1 LANKLLLLIDTAY
14 NWIKHLVG
22 NGETTYFWTSHWSPF
37 GNIRKFLVGESCMTV
52 GIPYSITLAELWVT
66 DHWFLPPAR
75 SEKQWYP
82 KTQNQNLVDGTKLH
96 RTLLLLAWQGS
107 LYTFWTER
115 NSRLHRDSF
124 RSSSSIISEI
134 DHTIRRRI
142 ASLRSAQPTQAS
154 ALLQMWFSNS
164 PPH

>member
-1 LANKLLLLIDTAY
+1 MLQWGLQTDSQCLLCNSYAESRSHI
-14 NWIKHLVG
+14 
-22 NGETTYFWTSHWSPF
+22 YFECDYSWAIWSPLALRC
-37 GNIRKFLVGESCMTV
+37 GTTRKH
-52 GIPYSITLAELWVT
+52 I
-66 DHWFLPPAR
+66 
-75 SEKQWYP
+75 
-82 KTQNQNLVDGTKLH
+82 
-96 RTLLLLAWQGS
+96 LLLAWQGS

-115 NSRLHRDSF
+115 NSRLRRDSF

>member
-1 LANKLLLLIDTAY
+1 MRD
-14 NWIKHLVG
+14 W
-22 NGETTYFWTSHWSPF
+22 ETQLQQLQAF
-37 GNIRKFLVGESCMTV
+37 K
-52 GIPYSITLAELWVT
+52 
-66 DHWFLPPAR
+66 
-75 SEKQWYP
+75 
-82 KTQNQNLVDGTKLH
+82 GTKLH

-115 NSRLHRDSF
+115 NSRLRRDSF

-164 PPH
+164 HPH